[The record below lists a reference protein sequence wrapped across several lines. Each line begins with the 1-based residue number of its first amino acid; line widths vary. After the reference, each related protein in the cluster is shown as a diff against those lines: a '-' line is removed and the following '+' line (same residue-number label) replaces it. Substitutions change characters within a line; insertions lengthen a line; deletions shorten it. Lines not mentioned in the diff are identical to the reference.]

1 MSTTASIT
9 WQVVPDEDALA
20 ERAVACVREV
30 LAQAPPHGPLL
41 CLPTGETPKKA
52 YARLVEEAQ
61 AARLAAPGTGLHA
74 ARLLQLDE
82 WGGLPPG
89 DEATCREF
97 LLRHLLRPAGIP
109 EGRLIGFRSQPAD
122 PAAECARI
130 TGWLE
135 QNGPIDLC
143 LLGLGVN
150 GHLGLNEPGPALQP
164 RAHVAALTDSTR
176 GHTMLRGRDTRA
188 LYGLT
193 LGLADLL
200 ESRQILL
207 LVSGAA
213 KRPAL
218 RALREGVITMQ
229 LPASLLHLHAR
240 RRVTVICDAAAWSPG

>member
-1 MSTTASIT
+1 MSKATSIT
-9 WQVVPDEDALA
+9 WEVVPDEDALA
-20 ERAVACVREV
+20 ERAATRIREL
-30 LAQAPPHGPLL
+30 LAQAAPPGPLL
-41 CLPTGETPKKA
+41 CLPTGETPKKT
-52 YARLVEEAQ
+52 YARLVGD
-61 AARLAAPGTGLHA
+61 ARTAAPGTGLHA

-97 LLRHLLRPAGIP
+97 LLRHLVRPAGLP
-109 EGRLIGFRSQPAD
+109 AERLVDFHSQPAD

-130 TGWLE
+130 AAWLE
-135 QNGPIDLC
+135 RSGPIDLC
-143 LLGLGVN
+143 LLGLGLN

-164 RAHVAALTDSTR
+164 RAHVAALADSTR
-176 GHTMLRGRDTRA
+176 GHTMLRGRDPSA

-193 LGLADLL
+193 LGLAEIL

-218 RALREGVITMQ
+218 RALREGVITTQ
-229 LPASLLHLHAR
+229 LPASLLHLHAH
-240 RRVTVICDAAAWSPG
+240 RRVTVLCDAAAWSPG